1 MVAMVSVDVPIRDL
15 TGLLL
20 DRLAGSWSALRSLG
34 PARSHI
40 SGARSLLTAA
50 EFQEELAILGLS
62 GRTFEPEDYLD
73 ALAEY
78 LDISITV
85 HVIPDTLYPELSR
98 LLALSGRLGELRY
111 SEQLN
116 LAAILVPG
124 SLPPLVLT
132 LTILHELGHLAA
144 GDLLI
149 EPDEQPEED
158 GQHTEMATFETLP
171 LKKGKKLA
179 RGYPFARESLRE
191 REANLRASYALFAGC
206 LGDDSPYAHDMHD
219 VL

>member
-1 MVAMVSVDVPIRDL
+1 MDVDAPKRDL
-15 TGLLL
+15 AGPFLNRLTGFW
-20 DRLAGSWSALRSLG
+20 RPLRSFG
-34 PARSHI
+34 AARSRVNG
-40 SGARSLLTAA
+40 SRSLLTAA

-62 GRTFEPEDYLD
+62 GRRFEPEDYSD
-73 ALAEY
+73 ALGEY

-85 HVIPDTLYPELSR
+85 HVIPDSWYPELSR

-111 SEQLN
+111 SERLN
-116 LAAILVPG
+116 LAAIFVPG

-149 EPDEQPEED
+149 EPDEQFED
-158 GQHTEMATFETLP
+158 DQHAEQTIFETLP
-171 LKKGKKLA
+171 LKKEKKLA
-179 RGYPFARESLRE
+179 RGYPFAKESLRE
-191 REANLRASYALFAGC
+191 REANMRASYALFAGC
-206 LGDDSPYAHDMHD
+206 LGDDSPYAHDMYD

>member
-1 MVAMVSVDVPIRDL
+1 MRVEVPRRDL
-15 TGLLL
+15 TGLFV
-20 DRLAGSWSALRSLG
+20 DRLAGMWRPFRNLG
-34 PARSHI
+34 TAPRARAE
-40 SGARSLLTAA
+40 GTRSLLTAA

-62 GRTFEPEDYLD
+62 GRRFEPEDYSD
-73 ALAEY
+73 ALADY

-85 HVIPDTLYPELSR
+85 HVIPDSWYPELSR

-111 SEQLN
+111 SEPMN
-116 LAAILVPG
+116 MAAIFVPG

-149 EPDEQPEED
+149 EPDDQPDED
-158 GQHTEMATFETLP
+158 DLDPDGATFETLP

-206 LGDDSPYAHDMHD
+206 LGDDSPHAYDMYD

>member
-15 TGLLL
+15 KGTLL
-20 DRLAGSWSALRSLG
+20 DRLAGLWSALRNLDA
-34 PARSHI
+34 ARSHVN
-40 SGARSLLTAA
+40 GVRSLLTAA
-50 EFQEELAILGLS
+50 AFQEELAILGLS

-116 LAAILVPG
+116 LATIFVPG
-124 SLPPLVLT
+124 SLPPLVLP

-149 EPDEQPEED
+149 EFDDQPDEDDPDPE
-158 GQHTEMATFETLP
+158 GVMFETLP
-171 LKKGKKLA
+171 LKKGNKLA
-179 RGYPFARESLRE
+179 RGYPFASESLRE

-206 LGDDSPYAHDMHD
+206 LGDDGPYAHDMYD

>member
-1 MVAMVSVDVPIRDL
+1 MDVDAPKRDL
-15 TGLLL
+15 AGPFLNRLTGFWRPLQNLSAV
-20 DRLAGSWSALRSLG
+20 RSRVNGS
-34 PARSHI
+34 
-40 SGARSLLTAA
+40 RSLLTAA
-50 EFQEELAILGLS
+50 EFQEELAVLGLS
-62 GRTFEPEDYLD
+62 GRRFEPEDYSD
-73 ALAEY
+73 ALGEY
-78 LDISITV
+78 LNISITV
-85 HVIPDTLYPELSR
+85 HVIPDSWYPELSR
-98 LLALSGRLGELRY
+98 LLAISGRLGELRY

-116 LAAILVPG
+116 LAAIFVPG

-149 EPDEQPEED
+149 EPDEQSEEND
-158 GQHTEMATFETLP
+158 QHAEQATFKTLP

-179 RGYPFARESLRE
+179 RGDPFAEESLRE

-206 LGDDSPYAHDMHD
+206 LGDESPHAYDMYD

>member
-1 MVAMVSVDVPIRDL
+1 MRLEVPRRDL
-15 TGLLL
+15 TGPFL
-20 DRLAGSWSALRSLG
+20 DRLAALWRPLRNLG
-34 PARSHI
+34 AAQPRVEKT
-40 SGARSLLTAA
+40 RSLLTAA
-50 EFQEELAILGLS
+50 EFQEELVILGLS
-62 GRTFEPEDYLD
+62 GRRFEPEDYSD
-73 ALAEY
+73 ALGDY
-78 LDISITV
+78 LDISIAV
-85 HVIPDTLYPELSR
+85 HVIPDSWYPELSR

-111 SEQLN
+111 SEPLN
-116 LAAILVPG
+116 MAAIFVPG

-149 EPDEQPEED
+149 EPADQPDEDDLDPEEV
-158 GQHTEMATFETLP
+158 TFETLP

-179 RGYPFARESLRE
+179 RGFPFARESLRE

-206 LGDDSPYAHDMHD
+206 LGDDSPHAYDMYD

>member
-1 MVAMVSVDVPIRDL
+1 MNVEAPKRDL
-15 TGLLL
+15 ASPFL
-20 DRLAGSWSALRSLG
+20 DRLTGFWRPLRNLG
-34 PARSHI
+34 AARSHVNG
-40 SGARSLLTAA
+40 SRSLLTAA
-50 EFQEELAILGLS
+50 EFQEELAVLGLS
-62 GRTFEPEDYLD
+62 GRRFEPEDYSD
-73 ALAEY
+73 ALGEY
-78 LDISITV
+78 LNISITV
-85 HVIPDTLYPELSR
+85 HVIPDSWYPELSR
-98 LLALSGRLGELRY
+98 LLAISGRLGELRY

-149 EPDEQPEED
+149 EPDEQFEED
-158 GQHTEMATFETLP
+158 DHHAEQTMFETLP

-179 RGYPFARESLRE
+179 RGYPFANESLRE
-191 REANLRASYALFAGC
+191 REANMRASYALFAGC
-206 LGDDSPYAHDMHD
+206 LGDDSPYAHGMYD

>member
-1 MVAMVSVDVPIRDL
+1 MRVEVPRRDFTSL
-15 TGLLL
+15 FL
-20 DRLAGSWSALRSLG
+20 DRLAGLWRPLRNLG
-34 PARSHI
+34 AAQPRVE
-40 SGARSLLTAA
+40 GTRSLLTAA
-50 EFQEELAILGLS
+50 EFQEELANLGLS
-62 GRTFEPEDYLD
+62 GRRFEPEDYAD
-73 ALAEY
+73 ALGDY

-85 HVIPDTLYPELSR
+85 HVIPDSWYPELSR

-111 SEQLN
+111 SEPMN
-116 LAAILVPG
+116 LAVILVPG

-149 EPDEQPEED
+149 EPDDQPDDED
-158 GQHTEMATFETLP
+158 LDPYGTTFETLP

-206 LGDDSPYAHDMHD
+206 LGDDSPHAYDMYD

>member
-1 MVAMVSVDVPIRDL
+1 MNVEAAKLDL
-15 TGLLL
+15 TGPFLN
-20 DRLAGSWSALRSLG
+20 RLAGFWRPLRNFSA
-34 PARSHI
+34 ARSRVN
-40 SGARSLLTAA
+40 ATRSLLTAA
-50 EFQEELAILGLS
+50 QFQEELSILGLS
-62 GRTFEPEDYLD
+62 GRSFEPEDYSD
-73 ALAEY
+73 ALADN
-78 LDISITV
+78 LDISIAV
-85 HVIPDTLYPELSR
+85 HVIPDSWYPELTR

-111 SEQLN
+111 SERLN
-116 LAAILVPG
+116 MAAIFIPG

-149 EPDEQPEED
+149 DFDEQPHVDDQHAEEVKF
-158 GQHTEMATFETLP
+158 TTLP

-179 RGYPFARESLRE
+179 RGDPFAEESLRE

-206 LGDDSPYAHDMHD
+206 LGDDSPHAYDMYD

>member
-1 MVAMVSVDVPIRDL
+1 MNVDSPKRDL
-15 TGLLL
+15 AGPLLVRLTGFW
-20 DRLAGSWSALRSLG
+20 RPLRNLG
-34 PARSHI
+34 TARSRVNG
-40 SGARSLLTAA
+40 SRSLLTAP
-50 EFQEELAILGLS
+50 EFQEELAVLGLS
-62 GRTFEPEDYLD
+62 GRRFEPDDYSD
-73 ALAEY
+73 ALGEY
-78 LDISITV
+78 LNISITV
-85 HVIPDTLYPELSR
+85 HVIPDSWYPELSR
-98 LLALSGRLGELRY
+98 LLAISGRLGELRY

-149 EPDEQPEED
+149 EPDEQFEED
-158 GQHTEMATFETLP
+158 DQHPEQTMFETLP

-179 RGYPFARESLRE
+179 RGYPFAKESLRE

-206 LGDDSPYAHDMHD
+206 LGDDSPYAHGMYD

>member
-1 MVAMVSVDVPIRDL
+1 MVNVDVPISNL
-15 TGLLL
+15 TGPFL
-20 DRLAGSWSALRSLG
+20 DRLAGLWRPLRNLG
-34 PARSHI
+34 VARSHVNE
-40 SGARSLLTAA
+40 SRSLLTAA

-62 GRTFEPEDYLD
+62 GRTFEPEDYSD

-85 HVIPDTLYPELSR
+85 QVIPDSWYPELSR

-116 LAAILVPG
+116 MAAIFVPG

-149 EPDEQPEED
+149 EPDEQYEED
-158 GQHTEMATFETLP
+158 DQHDEQAMFETLP

-179 RGYPFARESLRE
+179 RGHPFARESLRE
-191 REANLRASYALFAGC
+191 REANLRASYALFAAC
-206 LGDDSPYAHDMHD
+206 LGDESPYAHDMHD

>member
-1 MVAMVSVDVPIRDL
+1 MNVEAAKLDL
-15 TGLLL
+15 TGPFLN
-20 DRLAGSWSALRSLG
+20 RLAGFWRPLRNFSA
-34 PARSHI
+34 ARSRVN
-40 SGARSLLTAA
+40 ATRSLLTAA
-50 EFQEELAILGLS
+50 QFQEELSILGLS
-62 GRTFEPEDYLD
+62 GRSFEPEDYSD
-73 ALAEY
+73 ALADN
-78 LDISITV
+78 LDISIAV
-85 HVIPDTLYPELSR
+85 HVIPDSWYPELTR

-111 SEQLN
+111 SERLN
-116 LAAILVPG
+116 MAAIFIPG

-149 EPDEQPEED
+149 DFDEQPDEDDQHAEEVKF
-158 GQHTEMATFETLP
+158 TTLP

-179 RGYPFARESLRE
+179 RGDPFAEESLRE

-206 LGDDSPYAHDMHD
+206 LGDDSPHAYDMYD

>member
-1 MVAMVSVDVPIRDL
+1 MNFNVSKRDL
-15 TGLLL
+15 TGLFVE
-20 DRLAGSWSALRSLG
+20 RLAGFWRPLRNLG
-34 PARSHI
+34 AAQSRGDGS
-40 SGARSLLTAA
+40 RSLLTAA

-62 GRTFEPEDYLD
+62 GRRFEPEDYAD
-73 ALAEY
+73 ALGDY
-78 LDISITV
+78 LNISIAV
-85 HVIPDTLYPELSR
+85 HVIPDSWYPELSR
-98 LLALSGRLGELRY
+98 QLAISGLLGELRY
-111 SEQLN
+111 SEQMN
-116 LAAILVPG
+116 MAAIFVPG

-149 EPDEQPEED
+149 EPDDQHDEE
-158 GQHTEMATFETLP
+158 TEFTTLP

-179 RGYPFARESLRE
+179 RGNPFAEESLRE

-206 LGDDSPYAHDMHD
+206 LGDENPYAHDMYD

>member
-1 MVAMVSVDVPIRDL
+1 MNVNVSKRDL
-15 TGLLL
+15 TGPFVE
-20 DRLAGSWSALRSLG
+20 RLAGFWRPLRNLG
-34 PARSHI
+34 AARSRGDG
-40 SGARSLLTAA
+40 SRSLLTAA

-62 GRTFEPEDYLD
+62 GRRFEPEDYAD
-73 ALAEY
+73 ALGDY
-78 LDISITV
+78 LNISIAV
-85 HVIPDTLYPELSR
+85 HVIPDSWYPELSR
-98 LLALSGRLGELRY
+98 QLAISGLLGELRY
-111 SEQLN
+111 SEQMN
-116 LAAILVPG
+116 MAAIFVPG

-149 EPDEQPEED
+149 EPDDQHDEE
-158 GQHTEMATFETLP
+158 TEFTTLP

-179 RGYPFARESLRE
+179 RGNPFAEESLRE

-206 LGDDSPYAHDMHD
+206 LGDENPYAHDMYD

>member
-1 MVAMVSVDVPIRDL
+1 MNGDAPKRDL
-15 TGLLL
+15 AGPFLNRLTGFWRPLRNLSAA
-20 DRLAGSWSALRSLG
+20 RHRVNGS
-34 PARSHI
+34 
-40 SGARSLLTAA
+40 RSLLTAA

-62 GRTFEPEDYLD
+62 GRRFEPEDYSD
-73 ALAEY
+73 ALGEY

-85 HVIPDTLYPELSR
+85 HVIPDSWYPELSR

-111 SEQLN
+111 SERLN
-116 LAAILVPG
+116 LAAIFVPG

-144 GDLLI
+144 GDLQI
-149 EPDEQPEED
+149 EPDEQTGED
-158 GQHTEMATFETLP
+158 DQHDEGVKFTTLP

-179 RGYPFARESLRE
+179 RGDPFAEESLRE
-191 REANLRASYALFAGC
+191 PEANLRASYALFAGC
-206 LGDDSPYAHDMHD
+206 LGDENPYAHDMYD

>member
-1 MVAMVSVDVPIRDL
+1 MNVDSPKRDL
-15 TGLLL
+15 AGPLLVRLTGFW
-20 DRLAGSWSALRSLG
+20 RPLRNLG
-34 PARSHI
+34 TARSRVNG
-40 SGARSLLTAA
+40 SRSLLTAA
-50 EFQEELAILGLS
+50 EFQEELAVLGLS
-62 GRTFEPEDYLD
+62 GRRFEPEHYSD
-73 ALAEY
+73 ALGEY
-78 LDISITV
+78 LNISITV
-85 HVIPDTLYPELSR
+85 HVIPDSWYPELSR
-98 LLALSGRLGELRY
+98 LLAISGRLGELRY

-149 EPDEQPEED
+149 EPDEQFEED
-158 GQHTEMATFETLP
+158 DQHAEQTMFETLP
-171 LKKGKKLA
+171 LMKGKKLA
-179 RGYPFARESLRE
+179 RGYPFAKESLRE

-206 LGDDSPYAHDMHD
+206 LGDDSPYAHGMYD

>member
-1 MVAMVSVDVPIRDL
+1 MLNVDVPIRDL
-15 TGLLL
+15 TAPIV
-20 DRLAGSWSALRSLG
+20 DRLAGLWRPLRNLG
-34 PARSHI
+34 AARSQANE
-40 SGARSLLTAA
+40 SRSLLTAA

-62 GRTFEPEDYLD
+62 GRTFEPEVYSD
-73 ALAEY
+73 ALAVY

-85 HVIPDTLYPELSR
+85 HVIPDSWYPELSR

-116 LAAILVPG
+116 LAAIFVPG

-149 EPDEQPEED
+149 EPDEQFEES
-158 GQHTEMATFETLP
+158 GQHDEQETFETLP

-179 RGYPFARESLRE
+179 RGYPFAQESLRE

-206 LGDDSPYAHDMHD
+206 LGDDSPYAQGMHD